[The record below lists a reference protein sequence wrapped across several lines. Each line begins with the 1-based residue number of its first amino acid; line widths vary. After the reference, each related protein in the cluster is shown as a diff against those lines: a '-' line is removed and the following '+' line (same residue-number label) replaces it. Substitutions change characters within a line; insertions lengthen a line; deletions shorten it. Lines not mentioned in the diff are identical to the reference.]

1 MLNSV
6 SLVGRLTDDP
16 NLRYTSTG
24 KAVANFRL
32 AIQRP
37 FKNQNGDYEAD
48 FINCVVWNKQAE
60 NLAQYMNKGSTIAVS
75 GSLQSRSYENQN
87 GQKVYVTEVL
97 VNNVSFIQSKKN
109 NNQNNG
115 YQNNQNVWPEQG
127 SQLQDQQKNG
137 GQLEPYDISDDDLPF

>member
-109 NNQNNG
+109 NNQNI
-115 YQNNQNVWPEQG
+115 WTEQG

>member
-87 GQKVYVTEVL
+87 GQKVYVT
-97 VNNVSFIQSKKN
+97 
-109 NNQNNG
+109 
-115 YQNNQNVWPEQG
+115 
-127 SQLQDQQKNG
+127 
-137 GQLEPYDISDDDLPF
+137 

>member
-137 GQLEPYDISDDDLPF
+137 GQLEPL